1 MGITREETK
10 YLVDHMLMLC
20 KELSDYEYKLINGSN
35 KQPSHLKI
43 YNVSLAIKRVVGKW
57 KLEFVG
63 SEELAYKDVLLSEE
77 ATKKLIEEVYYLV
90 KGRKKGQ
97 ALDYVYNLLNSL
109 LVQKEKQEVSKKD
122 LLSQVRYLYYLEEVI
137 STQWREMEIDQ
148 IPLVRLSL
156 LKSKVESSS
165 LNKLSIKE
173 LVGKEN
179 KRLIRVVFQD
189 AAINSVVEGFLA
201 KDMTLF
207 ISVYKDLIPKEIQE
221 TIVNHELKML
231 EYQITMLTFSESK
244 NLEKGLEL
252 AKDRL
257 VGMYA
262 KYNRFVED
270 GYNLVY
276 SSPSW

>member
-1 MGITREETK
+1 M
-10 YLVDHMLMLC
+10 
-20 KELSDYEYKLINGSN
+20 
-35 KQPSHLKI
+35 
-43 YNVSLAIKRVVGKW
+43 
-57 KLEFVG
+57 
-63 SEELAYKDVLLSEE
+63 
-77 ATKKLIEEVYYLV
+77 V
-90 KGRKKGQ
+90 K
-97 ALDYVYNLLNSL
+97 
-109 LVQKEKQEVSKKD
+109 KEKQEVSTKD

-137 STQWREMEIDQ
+137 STQWRDMEIDQ

-189 AAINSVVEGFLA
+189 ATINRVVEGLLA

-207 ISVYKDLIPKEIQE
+207 ISVYKDLISKEIQE

-231 EYQITMLTFSESK
+231 EYQITMLTLAESK
-244 NLEKGLEL
+244 NLEKGMEL

-257 VGMYA
+257 VALYA

-276 SSPSW
+276 SCPSW